1 MDEEI
6 TCLFVICQKSL
17 DNVND
22 VETLDER
29 EGRELTEQ
37 AENAMTSYK
46 LFQVR
51 RYSKHVAANTATQ
64 VTLRELRK
72 RRGKVQQEATPEES
86 SRESRSNCHLHREHE
101 SHTEEG

>member
-6 TCLFVICQKSL
+6 TCLFAICQKSL

-37 AENAMTSYK
+37 AESAMTSYK

-51 RYSKHVAANTATQ
+51 SYTKHATANTATQ
-64 VTLRELRK
+64 VTLTELRK
-72 RRGKVQQEATPEES
+72 R
-86 SRESRSNCHLHREHE
+86 N
-101 SHTEEG
+101 